1 MLKLIKF
8 NGNTYI
14 PVDQVDHFRIKYI
27 AATRRFFLIAVPRY
41 PRTLSGPSL
50 EPDGSEVVARS
61 YRDTLEEVED
71 ILAVILEQINDDTTA
86 LIIVPPK
93 EVTS

>member
-14 PVDQVDHFRIKYI
+14 PVDQVDHFRIQHLPSG
-27 AATRRFFLIAVPRY
+27 RFCLVAVPIY
-41 PRTLSGPSL
+41 PQVFSGPSAMS
-50 EPDGSEVVARS
+50 DGSEVVSHS
-61 YRDTLEEVED
+61 YRDTIEEVEA